1 MVASAPY
8 PVFNSVVASLLVG
21 KFTAGFIVTIQRFC
35 ALTVEDTK
43 KNNGN
48 EYELKTSIFHN
59 QLFNKTSGA
68 CRLVH

>member
-43 KNNGN
+43 KTMEMNMN
-48 EYELKTSIFHN
+48 
-59 QLFNKTSGA
+59 
-68 CRLVH
+68 